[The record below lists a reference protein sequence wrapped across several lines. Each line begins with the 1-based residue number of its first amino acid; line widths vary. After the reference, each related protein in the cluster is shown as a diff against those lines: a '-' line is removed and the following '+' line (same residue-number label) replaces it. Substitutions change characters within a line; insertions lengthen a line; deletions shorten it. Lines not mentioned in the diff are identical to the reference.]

1 MCISS
6 PARDRARFVA
16 PDGYVLRP
24 FELEDLGQVSKVEE
38 ASFPERPY
46 TKVDFLSCLLIAR
59 GGFIVASRDSS
70 VVGYVIAMGKGGAG
84 VIQSIAVSPESR
96 GKGIGEALMRA
107 AVEYLALR
115 FRRVVLLVDAKNEKA
130 IRLYH
135 RLSFLETGRKI
146 EDYYPNGDDA
156 VEMAKEL

>member
-1 MCISS
+1 M
-6 PARDRARFVA
+6 A
-16 PDGYVLRP
+16 PNGYVLRP
-24 FELEDLGQVSKVEE
+24 FELKDLGQVSKVEE

-59 GGFIVASRDSS
+59 EGFIVASRDSS
-70 VVGYVIAMGKGGAG
+70 VVGYVIAMGKGGEG

-96 GKGIGEALMRA
+96 EKGVGEALMKA
-107 AVEYLALR
+107 AIEHLAVR
-115 FRRVVLLVDAKNEKA
+115 FRRSSLLVDAKNERA

-135 RLSFLETGRKI
+135 RLSFLETGRII
-146 EDYYPNGDDA
+146 EGYYPNGDDA